1 MNCALALRMLDAY
14 VDDELDA
21 TTAAEMAEHLA
32 SCPACTEL
40 HRQRT
45 AMRSAVRAAALRH
58 AAPAGLRKAILGG
71 IENRER
77 PATAARSLRWW
88 QALAL
93 GATTAVAGAIG
104 GWWLAQ
110 PSMPET
116 LPESIVARHVASLS
130 PAGPRVDVA
139 SSDRHVVRPWF
150 QGRLEFA
157 PIVRDLSGQGFELLG
172 ARQDRIGN
180 REAVAVVYRLH
191 NHIIDVFSWR
201 RSSDSAQTERSATIR
216 GFNCMS
222 WSDLDMDFA
231 AVSDTDG
238 AELKRFIAA
247 YRAP

>member
-1 MNCALALRMLDAY
+1 MNCALALRMLDAC

-21 TTAAEMAEHLA
+21 TTAAEMARHLA

-40 HRQRT
+40 HRQRA
-45 AMRSAVRAAALRH
+45 AMRSAVREAALRH
-58 AAPAGLRKAILGG
+58 VAPPGLRKAILRG
-71 IENRER
+71 IEDSER
-77 PATAARSLRWW
+77 PATASRSLRWW

-93 GATTAVAGAIG
+93 GATTAVVGAIG

-110 PSMPET
+110 PGLPET

-130 PAGPRVDVA
+130 PAGPRIDVA

-157 PIVRDLSGQGFELLG
+157 PRVRDLSGQGFELLG

-191 NHIIDVFSWR
+191 NHIINVFSWR
-201 RSSDSAQTERSATIR
+201 RPSDAAQSERSATIR

-222 WSDLDMDFA
+222 WSDLDMEFA

>member
-1 MNCALALRMLDAY
+1 MNCALALRMLDAC
-14 VDDELDA
+14 VDGELDA
-21 TTAAEMAEHLA
+21 ATAAEMAQHLA
-32 SCPACTEL
+32 SCPACTGR
-40 HRQRT
+40 HRQRE
-45 AMRSAVRAAALRH
+45 ALRSAVPGAALRH
-58 AAPAGLRKAILGG
+58 VAPPGLRKAILRE
-71 IENRER
+71 IEIGER
-77 PATAARSLRWW
+77 PATASRSLRWW

-93 GATTAVAGAIG
+93 GATTAVVSAIG

-110 PSMPET
+110 PSLPET

-157 PIVRDLSGQGFELLG
+157 PMVRDLSGQGFELLG
-172 ARQDRIGN
+172 ARQDRVGN

-191 NHIIDVFSWR
+191 NHVINVFSWR
-201 RSSDSAQTERSATIR
+201 RSGDTAQTERSATIR

-222 WSDLDMDFA
+222 WSDLDLEFA